1 MSTTREFR
9 RGEDVVV
16 IHESGRPDGPD
27 YVLVHG
33 LGMAHDY
40 WSELANVLEPT
51 GTVHALDL
59 PGFGDAPEPREPL
72 SMPAAGALL
81 AELLVAEG
89 IERPVLVGHS
99 TGAQVVAE
107 TAARHPE
114 LVDRLVL
121 IAPTVNPRER
131 TLGRQTKRFLQDIAL
146 VHPKA
151 LGYGIALYAKAGPR
165 WFAANLKPM
174 LEHRIELILPE
185 IAAPTLVIRGEHDR
199 VVPREWAEEVA
210 GLVPDGRYAEVPGRG
225 HETMIRA
232 GRRVGELIVRHAQ
245 GLPAGRPVALVDAPA
260 AAGPHLGLPAAL
272 GVMARD
278 YAYAGWQQLAVFGA
292 GHEPAGWRH
301 GDPDKPQ
308 VVLLPGVYEHW
319 SFLRP
324 LGDSLHAAGHRVVV
338 VHGMRANRRPIAE
351 TAARVAKALARSAPP
366 PAGRVIVAHS
376 KGGLIGKHVLI
387 DDEGALLGVR
397 GVVAICTPFSG
408 ARRARLFGDPS
419 IRALLPSDETIVM
432 LADAASVNAR
442 IVSVFGTFD
451 PHVPDGSALEGA
463 TNMQVPVAGHFRVLA
478 APETLEA
485 VREGIALLT
494 RDPSAVSVDAADSA
508 DLDDTADTAGTA
520 GTAEPSASSSPQ

>member
-9 RGEDVVV
+9 SGEHVVV
-16 IHESGRPDGPD
+16 IHESGIAAGPD

-33 LGMAHDY
+33 LGMAHEY
-40 WSELANVLEPT
+40 WSGLADVLAGS
-51 GTVHALDL
+51 GTVYALDL
-59 PGFGDAPEPREPL
+59 PGFGDAPAPAEPL
-72 SMPAAGALL
+72 SIPESGELL

-131 TLGRQTKRFLQDIAL
+131 TLAKQTLRFLQDIAL

-165 WFAANLKPM
+165 WYAANLGPM
-174 LEHRIELILPE
+174 LEHRIELVLPE

-199 VVPREWAEEVA
+199 VVPRRWAEEVA
-210 GLVPDGRYAEVPGRG
+210 RLVPDGRYAEVPGRG

-245 GLPAGRPVALVDAPA
+245 GRPAGRPVSLVDPPMA
-260 AAGPHLGLPAAL
+260 AERGLPEL
-272 GVMARD
+272 VGWMARD
-278 YAYAGWQQLAVFGA
+278 YAFAGWHQLAVFGA
-292 GHEPAGWRH
+292 RREPSGWRH

-324 LGDSLHAAGHRVVV
+324 LGDALHAAGHRVVV

-387 DDEGALLGVR
+387 DDDGSLLGIR
-397 GVVAICTPFSG
+397 GVVAICTPFAG
-408 ARRARLFGDPS
+408 ARRARLFVDPS
-419 IRALLPSDETIVM
+419 IRGLLPSDETIVM
-432 LADAASVNAR
+432 LGDAGSVNGR

-463 TNMQVPVAGHFRVLA
+463 TNVQVPVAGHFRVLA
-478 APETLEA
+478 APETLAA
-485 VREGIALLT
+485 VRQGIALLT
-494 RDPSAVSVDAADSA
+494 QDPARAPATDSPAA
-508 DLDDTADTAGTA
+508 
-520 GTAEPSASSSPQ
+520 Q

>member
-9 RGEDVVV
+9 SGELVVV
-16 IHESGRPDGPD
+16 VHESGIAGGPD
-27 YVLVHG
+27 FVLVHG

-40 WSELANVLEPT
+40 WSGLAEVLGRT
-51 GTVHALDL
+51 GTVYALDM
-59 PGFGDAPEPREPL
+59 PGFGDSPPPEEPL
-72 SMPAAGALL
+72 SIPASGELL
-81 AELLVAEG
+81 AKLLVAER

-121 IAPTVNPRER
+121 IGPTVNRRER
-131 TLGRQTKRFLQDIAL
+131 TLAKQTMRFLQDIAL

-165 WFAANLKPM
+165 WYAANLRPM

-185 IAAPTLVIRGEHDR
+185 ITAPTLVIRGEHDR
-199 VVPREWAEEVA
+199 VVPRRWAEEVA
-210 GLVPDGRYAEVPGRG
+210 RLVPDGRYAEVPGRG

-232 GRRVGELIVRHAQ
+232 GRRVGDLISRHAR
-245 GLPAGRPVALVDAPA
+245 GLPAGRPVSMVDPPMPA
-260 AAGPHLGLPAAL
+260 ERGFPEIFGW
-272 GVMARD
+272 MARD
-278 YAYAGWQQLAVFGA
+278 YAYAGWHQLAVFGA
-292 GHEPAGWRH
+292 RQEPAEWRH

-324 LGDSLHAAGHRVVV
+324 LGDALHAAGHRVVV

-387 DDEGALLGVR
+387 DDEGSLLGIR
-397 GVVAICTPFSG
+397 GVVAICTPFAG

-419 IRALLPSDETIVM
+419 IRALLPNDETIVM
-432 LADAASVNAR
+432 LGDAASVNGR
-442 IVSVFGTFD
+442 IVSIFGTFD

-463 TNMQVPVAGHFRVLA
+463 TNVQVPVTGHFRVLE
-478 APETLEA
+478 APETLQA

-494 RDPSAVSVDAADSA
+494 QDPARAPAPEPPAAR
-508 DLDDTADTAGTA
+508 
-520 GTAEPSASSSPQ
+520 

>member
-1 MSTTREFR
+1 MAPTREFR

-40 WSELANVLEPT
+40 WAELAGVLEAT

-59 PGFGDAPEPREPL
+59 PGFGDAPQPREPL
-72 SMPAAGALL
+72 SMPAAGELL

-89 IERPVLVGHS
+89 IDRPVLVGHS

-107 TAARHPE
+107 TAAQHPD

-131 TLGRQTKRFLQDIAL
+131 TLGKQTLRFLQDIAL

-151 LGYGIALYAKAGPR
+151 LGWGIALYAKAGPR
-165 WFAANLKPM
+165 WYAANLRPM

-185 IAAPTLVIRGEHDR
+185 ISAPTLVVRGEHDR

-210 GLVPDGRYAEVPGRG
+210 RLVPDGRYVEVPGRG

-245 GLPAGRPVALVDAPA
+245 GLPAGRPVSLVEAPGA
-260 AAGPHLGLPAAL
+260 AAPHLGVPAAL

-278 YAYAGWQQLAVFGA
+278 YAFAGWHQLAVFGA
-292 GHEPAGWRH
+292 GREPAGWRH

-324 LGDSLHAAGHRVVV
+324 LGDALHAAGHRVVV

-387 DDEGALLGVR
+387 DDEGAALGVR
-397 GVVAICTPFSG
+397 GVVAICTPFAG

-432 LADAASVNAR
+432 LGDAASVNAR

-463 TNMQVPVAGHFRVLA
+463 TNVQVPVAGHFRVLA

-485 VREGIALLT
+485 VHEGIALLT
-494 RDPSAVSVDAADSA
+494 QDPTRSDAV
-508 DLDDTADTAGTA
+508 DL
-520 GTAEPSASSSPQ
+520 AEPSGPASPQ

>member
-1 MSTTREFR
+1 MSQTREFR

-16 IHESGRPDGPD
+16 IHDSGRPDGPD

-40 WSELANVLEPT
+40 WVELARVLEAN
-51 GTVHALDL
+51 GRVHALDL

-72 SMPAAGALL
+72 SMPAAGEML
-81 AELLVAEG
+81 AELLAAEG
-89 IERPVLVGHS
+89 LAGAVLVGHS
-99 TGAQVVAE
+99 TGAQVAAE

-114 LVDRLVL
+114 LVGRLVL

-131 TLGRQTKRFLQDIAL
+131 TLAKQMMRFLQDIAL

-151 LGYGIALYAKAGPR
+151 LWYGIRLYAKAGPR
-165 WFAANLKPM
+165 WYAANLRPM
-174 LEHRIELILPE
+174 LEHRIELVLPG
-185 IAAPTLVIRGEHDR
+185 ITAPTLVVRGEHDR

-210 GLVPDGRYAEVPGRG
+210 RLVPDGRYAEVPGRG

-245 GLPAGRPVALVDAPA
+245 SLPAGRPVSLVESPSASPQ
-260 AAGPHLGLPAAL
+260 LGIPAAL
-272 GVMARD
+272 GAMARD
-278 YAYAGWQQLAVFGA
+278 YAYAGVRQLAWFGA
-292 GHEPAGWRH
+292 RHEPRAWRR
-301 GDPDKPQ
+301 GDPGKPQ
-308 VVLLPGVYEHW
+308 IVLLPGVYEHW
-319 SFLRP
+319 SFMRP
-324 LGDSLHAAGHRVVV
+324 LGDALNAEGHRVVV

-387 DDEGALLGVR
+387 DDEGELLGVR
-397 GVVAICTPFSG
+397 GIVAICTPFAG

-419 IRALLPSDETIVM
+419 IRALLPSDATIVM
-432 LADAASVNAR
+432 LEDAASVNAR
-442 IVSVFGTFD
+442 IVSIFGTFD

-463 TNMQVPVAGHFRVLA
+463 TNLQVPVAGHFRVLA
-478 APETLEA
+478 APETSAA
-485 VREGIALLT
+485 VLAGIGLLT
-494 RDPSAVSVDAADSA
+494 AVD
-508 DLDDTADTAGTA
+508 
-520 GTAEPSASSSPQ
+520 

>member
-1 MSTTREFR
+1 MSPTREFR
-9 RGEDVVV
+9 RGENVVV

-40 WSELANVLEPT
+40 WSELAAVLEPT

-59 PGFGDAPEPREPL
+59 PGFGDAPEPPAPL
-72 SMPAAGALL
+72 GMPAAGELL
-81 AELLVAEG
+81 AELLVAER
-89 IERPVLVGHS
+89 IDRAVLIGHS

-131 TLGRQTKRFLQDIAL
+131 TLAKQTMRFVQDLAL

-151 LGYGIALYAKAGPR
+151 LGYGLALYAKAGPR
-165 WFAANLKPM
+165 WYAANLLPM
-174 LEHRIELILPE
+174 LEHRIELVLPE
-185 IAAPTLVIRGEHDR
+185 ITAPTLVIRGEHDR
-199 VVPREWAEEVA
+199 VVPRDWAEEVA
-210 GLVPDGRYAEVPGRG
+210 RLVPGGRYAEVPGRG

-232 GRRVGELIVRHAQ
+232 GRRVGELIVRHAG
-245 GLPAGRPVALVDAPA
+245 GLPAGRPVSLLDPPPA
-260 AAGPHLGLPAAL
+260 APTLGLPKAL
-272 GVMARD
+272 GTMARD
-278 YAYAGWQQLAVFGA
+278 YAYAGLRQLAWLGA
-292 GHEPAGWRH
+292 RHEPRAWRR
-301 GDPDKPQ
+301 GEPDKPQ
-308 VVLLPGVYEHW
+308 IVLLPGVYEHW
-319 SFLRP
+319 SFMRP
-324 LGDSLHAAGHRVVV
+324 LGDALNAAGHRVVV

-366 PAGRVIVAHS
+366 AAGRVIVAHS

-387 DDEGALLGVR
+387 DDEGELLGIR
-397 GVVAICTPFSG
+397 GVVAICTPFAG

-432 LADAASVNAR
+432 LEDAASVNAR

-463 TNMQVPVAGHFRVLA
+463 MNVQVPVAGHFRLLG
-478 APETLEA
+478 APETAAA
-485 VREGIALLT
+485 VLAGIARLT
-494 RDPSAVSVDAADSA
+494 PVR
-508 DLDDTADTAGTA
+508 
-520 GTAEPSASSSPQ
+520 

>member
-1 MSTTREFR
+1 MSPTREFR

-40 WSELANVLEPT
+40 WAELAKVLEPT

-72 SMPAAGALL
+72 SMPAAGELL

-131 TLGRQTKRFLQDIAL
+131 TLGKQTMRFLQDIAL

-165 WFAANLKPM
+165 WYAANLRPM

-199 VVPREWAEEVA
+199 IVPRDWAEEVA
-210 GLVPDGRYAEVPGRG
+210 RLVPDGRYAEVPGRG

-232 GRRVGELIVRHAQ
+232 GRRVGELVVRHAQ
-245 GLPAGRPVALVDAPA
+245 GRPAGRPMSLVEPAPTA
-260 AAGPHLGLPAAL
+260 PPLGVPAAL

-278 YAYAGWQQLAVFGA
+278 YAFAGRHQLAVLGA

-301 GDPDKPQ
+301 GDPGKPQ

-324 LGDSLHAAGHRVVV
+324 LGDALHAAGHRIVV
-338 VHGMRANRRPIAE
+338 VHGMRANRRPVAE

-387 DDEGALLGVR
+387 DDEGETLGVR
-397 GVVAICTPFSG
+397 GLVAICTPFTG
-408 ARRARLFGDPS
+408 ARRARFFGDPS

-432 LADAASVNAR
+432 LGDAASVNAR

-451 PHVPDGSALEGA
+451 PHVPDGRALEGA
-463 TNMQVPVAGHFRVLA
+463 TNVQVPVAGHFRVLA
-478 APETLEA
+478 APETLAA

-494 RDPSAVSVDAADSA
+494 QDPTGAGA
-508 DLDDTADTAGTA
+508 TAGPT
-520 GTAEPSASSSPQ
+520 GPSGPSGPFGQTGPSSSQ

>member
-1 MSTTREFR
+1 MSPTREFR

-40 WSELANVLEPT
+40 WRELAAVLEPT

-72 SMPAAGALL
+72 SMPAAGELL

-89 IERPVLVGHS
+89 IDRPVLVGHS
-99 TGAQVVAE
+99 TGAQVAAE

-131 TLGRQTKRFLQDIAL
+131 TLGKQTLRFLQDIAL

-151 LGYGIALYAKAGPR
+151 LGYGIALYAQAGPR
-165 WFAANLKPM
+165 WYAANLRPM
-174 LEHRIELILPE
+174 LDHRIELILPE
-185 IAAPTLVIRGEHDR
+185 IPAPTLVIRGEHDR
-199 VVPREWAEEVA
+199 IVPREWAEEVA
-210 GLVPDGRYAEVPGRG
+210 RLVPDGRYAEVPGRG

-245 GLPAGRPVALVDAPA
+245 GLPAGRPVSLVDAPA
-260 AAGPHLGLPAAL
+260 DEAPHLGVPAAL

-278 YAYAGWQQLAVFGA
+278 YAFAGWHQLAVFGA

-301 GDPDKPQ
+301 GDPGKPQ

-324 LGDSLHAAGHRVVV
+324 LGDALHAAGHRVVV

-387 DDEGALLGVR
+387 DDEGEALGVR
-397 GVVAICTPFSG
+397 GVVAICTPFAG
-408 ARRARLFGDPS
+408 ARRARLFADPS
-419 IRALLPSDETIVM
+419 IRGLLPSDETIVM
-432 LADAASVNAR
+432 LGDAASVNAR

-463 TNMQVPVAGHFRVLA
+463 TNVRVPVAGHFRVLA

-494 RDPSAVSVDAADSA
+494 QDPTRADDVDLADLADAAGA
-508 DLDDTADTAGTA
+508 P
-520 GTAEPSASSSPQ
+520 GTAEQSERSSPQ